1 MTVIPKSHPRAKSL
15 LIREKLVNGFDKGLV
30 AKEGLLAQG
39 RGEAFDY
46 LLGEK
51 TGKAAKQAIKAAAA
65 QLLLAKNPVVSVNG
79 NIAALCPK
87 EIVRLAKQVKAK
99 LEVNLFYTNTKRK
112 RAIVNM
118 LKNSG
123 AKEVLGTE
131 PSQSTKLSGID
142 SNRRIVDRKGIFS
155 GDVIVVPL
163 EDGDRTKALRKS
175 GKIVITFDLN
185 PLSRT
190 AETANITIVDNVTR
204 AVALLIM
211 ECKNL
216 SKRNEKGL
224 EKIIQEFDNKQN
236 IKTSIIEIKNN
247 LAKRGNRIA

>member
-15 LIREKLVNGFDKGLV
+15 FIREKLVSGFDKGLV

-51 TGKAAKQAIKAAAA
+51 TGKGAKQAIKAAAA
-65 QLLLAKNPVVSVNG
+65 QLLLAQNPVISVNG

-87 EIVRLAKQVKAK
+87 EIVRLSKQVKAK
-99 LEVNLFYTNTKRK
+99 LEVNLFYTNNKRK

-118 LKNSG
+118 LKNNG
-123 AKEVLGTE
+123 AKEVLGTN
-131 PSQSTKLSGID
+131 PSQSTRLSGID
-142 SNRRIVDRKGIFS
+142 SNRRIVDRNGIFS

-163 EDGDRTKALRKS
+163 EDGDRTNALRKA

-204 AVALLIM
+204 AIDLLII
-211 ECKNL
+211 ECKKL

-224 EKIIQEFDNKQN
+224 ERIIQNFDNKQN

-247 LAKRGNRIA
+247 LTKRGNKIA